1 MITKSKLNPFLLA
14 KIAEAGHEV
23 QILDGNVICS
33 DAAAVQA
40 IADSY
45 DPLPDAKTAA
55 IKAIKIRAC
64 ELIETRIP
72 TWKQRNLLAEYI
84 EVTDAA
90 NDFER
95 LAEIRGDWK
104 YVKDVRIQS
113 DLDEAAINSQTDWQ
127 LCVANFSAMEAIA

>member
-14 KIAEAGHEV
+14 KIAEAGHAI
-23 QILDGNVICS
+23 QILDGNVVCS
-33 DAAAVQA
+33 DNAAVQA

-45 DPLPDAKTAA
+45 DPLPDAKTAV
-55 IKAIKIRAC
+55 IKAIKTRAC

-84 EVTDAA
+84 EVTDEA

-95 LAEIRGDWK
+95 LAEIRREWK

-113 DLDEAAINSQTDWQ
+113 DLDEAAMKAQTDWQ
-127 LCVANFSAMEAIA
+127 LCIADFTAMEAIA